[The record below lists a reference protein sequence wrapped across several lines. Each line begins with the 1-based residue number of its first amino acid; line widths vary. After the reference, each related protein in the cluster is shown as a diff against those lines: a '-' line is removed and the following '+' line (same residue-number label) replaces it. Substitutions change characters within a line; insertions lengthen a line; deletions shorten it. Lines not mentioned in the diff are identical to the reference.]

1 MTSSVSWE
9 RVAQETKRA
18 RAAYQKACELKNAV
32 ARERAANKKRKRVT
46 ALSARVTQTE
56 WQVSIARTILDWAFD
71 YIPDEL
77 WVPAVESNTIPAESF
92 TAECPSSSGATS
104 ADPPRPP
111 PYEYK
116 SEPRSHGEAMGRES
130 ERDEWSASELRELEA
145 LNDLNF
151 AVIVDIPLERVL

>member
-18 RAAYQKACELKNAV
+18 RAAYQSACELKNAV

-71 YIPDEL
+71 YIPDKL
-77 WVPAVESNTIPAESF
+77 WVPAVESDTISAESLLQ
-92 TAECPSSSGATS
+92 SV
-104 ADPPRPP
+104 PPRPALPLQTP
-111 PYEYK
+111 PGH
-116 SEPRSHGEAMGRES
+116 PRTNTSRSQGAMVKLWGGNLSATSGARPSFES
-130 ERDEWSASELRELEA
+130 SRR
-145 LNDLNF
+145 
-151 AVIVDIPLERVL
+151 

>member
-18 RAAYQKACELKNAV
+18 REAYQKACELKNAV

-77 WVPAVESNTIPAESF
+77 WVPAVESDTIPAESF

-130 ERDEWSASELRELEA
+130 ERDE
-145 LNDLNF
+145 
-151 AVIVDIPLERVL
+151 